1 MAVVTGSNK
10 GLGFEIVRR
19 LAKNGITTI
28 LTSRDEG
35 RGIAAVNELKSQGLD
50 NVLFH
55 QLDVT
60 SPDSAAK
67 LASWIKETVG
77 GIDLLVRHR

>member
-19 LAKNGITTI
+19 LATNGITTI
-28 LTSRDEG
+28 LTSRDES
-35 RGIAAVNELKSQGLD
+35 RGIAAVNELKSEGLE

-60 SPDSAAK
+60 SPESAAK
-67 LASWIKETVG
+67 LASWIKETFG
-77 GIDLLVRHR
+77 GIDLLVCH